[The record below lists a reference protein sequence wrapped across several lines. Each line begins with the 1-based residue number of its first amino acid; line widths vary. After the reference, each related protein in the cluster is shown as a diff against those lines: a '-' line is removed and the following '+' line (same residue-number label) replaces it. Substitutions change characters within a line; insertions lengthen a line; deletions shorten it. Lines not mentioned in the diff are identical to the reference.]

1 MENVRKV
8 SVLIVGAG
16 PSGSVCGYLL
26 KKAGV
31 DCVIIDYASF
41 PRDKICGGGLTPKA
55 WRLLDQLI
63 PGVKY
68 DYLPIKRLRMQFDD
82 DPVCEFESEFELRMT
97 CRKDFDYTLLRY
109 YQQAGG
115 ELIKNSFAR
124 YEEQSDGNLLVT
136 MKSGDQFLCR
146 YLVAADGAYSHIR
159 RQMFGEYKSNAFF
172 IEQYTEASEPRDIF
186 AHFSNNYFPGC
197 FYKFSSPGR
206 DIWGFRSPEE
216 TTREQFEKLL
226 AINGIPQGRIVGA
239 FIPMGV
245 VQSTHEHIMFVGDAG
260 GFPNRITGEG
270 LYDAFKSAY
279 NAKCA
284 IVERK
289 SFNETNS
296 DIFAKMKAQ
305 DSLFSFANT
314 TLCRKLFRWVLRHP
328 RLFKWLFDAKMKRET
343 WLSK

>member
-245 VQSTHEHIMFVGDAG
+245 VQSTHEHIMFIGDAG